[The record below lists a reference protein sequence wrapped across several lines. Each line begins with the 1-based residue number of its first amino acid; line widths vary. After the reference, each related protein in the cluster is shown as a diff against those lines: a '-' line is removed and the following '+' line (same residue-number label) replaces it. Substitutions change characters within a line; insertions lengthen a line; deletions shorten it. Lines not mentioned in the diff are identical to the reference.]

1 MRKIYLFILLQVYTV
16 MGWAQETYTL
26 APHREYID
34 KVIDDV
40 ITYANQI
47 KIVDSKLSPLMRFAK
62 NNIASDVKFAN
73 FDGSGS
79 FVGLCPR
86 NKTWRIE
93 NRNYRLPTQDEMIYI
108 APFFTSLKDMPLFT
122 KSGKLYN
129 NVETLSLEKA
139 GKTTVYSDYISKEN
153 VIYGLRFKKRA
164 DNESTDNPYRMA
176 YRYALAG
183 GSLFIGVK
191 HIGSSV
197 SVKKVKDIANPKWWA
212 AQNDIQLL
220 NLPMK
225 GERVAYCSSDPV
237 LLLINKESVRMSTES
252 NTSNYLTRPYIDID
266 KTYETNRTVM
276 HYNISG
282 TNIKVNKT
290 MDPTLVE
297 HIGKEL
303 PTADVYVRSNPSSSY
318 LAYKDGKFPYGE
330 IVSQPMG
337 GGAFNY
343 HITLKKN
350 FSDELRIMEF
360 KIKNATDIPELEGKF
375 TMTQMPIEINHVPDS
390 IPADYLA
397 NNYLTQSGS
406 MGSNSN
412 SGMGSFCWDS
422 AKSYANFSVEDEER
436 MKQVL
441 SFDDMDNVPLKY
453 YHLPSLNNLSC
464 ILPSHTKSFTE
475 KYDLEE
481 IDSMA
486 YGIYDQEP

>member
-1 MRKIYLFILLQVYTV
+1 MILVYIV

-34 KVIDDV
+34 KVIDDA

-47 KIVDSKLSPLMRFAK
+47 KIEDSELSPLMRFAK
-62 NNIASDVKFAN
+62 KNIASDVKFAN
-73 FDGSGS
+73 FDGSDS
-79 FVGLCPR
+79 FVGLCHP

-164 DNESTDNPYRMA
+164 DNEPTDNPYRTA
-176 YRYALAG
+176 YRYTLAG
-183 GSLFIGVK
+183 GSLFIWVK

-197 SVKKVKDIANPKWWA
+197 SVKKVKHIANPKWWA

-237 LLLINKESVRMSTES
+237 LLLIDKESVRMSTES

-266 KTYETNRTVM
+266 KTYETKRTVM

-297 HIGKEL
+297 HFGKEL

-360 KIKNATDIPELEGKF
+360 NIKNATDIPELEGKF

-406 MGSNSN
+406 MG
-412 SGMGSFCWDS
+412 
-422 AKSYANFSVEDEER
+422 
-436 MKQVL
+436 
-441 SFDDMDNVPLKY
+441 
-453 YHLPSLNNLSC
+453 
-464 ILPSHTKSFTE
+464 ILLF
-475 KYDLEE
+475 
-481 IDSMA
+481 
-486 YGIYDQEP
+486 